1 MATISHKSNAIKM
14 LAKQTKGLY
23 TKRLNGILS
32 RVLVFTDFF
41 INTIYFLYIPATLW
55 YFSFFILKV

>member
-23 TKRLNGILS
+23 TKRLIGILS
-32 RVLVFTDFF
+32 RVLVFTGFF

-55 YFSFFILKV
+55 YFRFFILKV

>member
-14 LAKQTKGLY
+14 LTKQTKGLY
-23 TKRLNGILS
+23 TKRLIGILS

-41 INTIYFLYIPATLW
+41 INTI
-55 YFSFFILKV
+55 

>member
-23 TKRLNGILS
+23 TIRDSLE
-32 RVLVFTDFF
+32 FF
-41 INTIYFLYIPATLW
+41 LEC
-55 YFSFFILKV
+55 